1 MFDLLFTTSA
11 SWSRSL
17 GFCDWFSRL
26 LMAGRHQSANCAAGS
41 AVAGTLPRA
50 LLGPRHTEGGE
61 GHHKGG
67 PPAWVQ
73 SGWCLACHG
82 ISKIHQV
89 PAGCHPVLLEVLA
102 GACWWMLLLYLRAH
116 GLQCAESWIRSLLE
130 RNLEKLWWKWS
141 LTFGSFMFMSN
152 INMFDIWTSMILT
165 YSSHIWHSCFASTPS
180 LQHAHLL
187 YINSA
192 HQRGLYSFAAMMVLW
207 PPSWS
212 NAWIHLFRNGWFQ
225 KWPRTDW
232 NATRPVENRQEK
244 TMYFFVL
251 EMYLCWICVP
261 CGRQF
266 QVFTWGWN

>member
-152 INMFDIWTSMILT
+152 INMFDIWTVWFWHTPPTYMAFLFCIDSKFTTCPSTLYQLGSPKRIVFVRSDDGSLT
-165 YSSHIWHSCFASTPS
+165 SELKQCMDPS
-180 LQHAHLL
+180 LQ
-187 YINSA
+187 
-192 HQRGLYSFAAMMVLW
+192 
-207 PPSWS
+207 
-212 NAWIHLFRNGWFQ
+212 
-225 KWPRTDW
+225 KWLISEM
-232 NATRPVENRQEK
+232 AENRLECNQAGWK
-244 TMYFFVL
+244 STRKNHVFF
-251 EMYLCWICVP
+251 CVGNVP
-261 CGRQF
+261 MLDMC
-266 QVFTWGWN
+266 TLW